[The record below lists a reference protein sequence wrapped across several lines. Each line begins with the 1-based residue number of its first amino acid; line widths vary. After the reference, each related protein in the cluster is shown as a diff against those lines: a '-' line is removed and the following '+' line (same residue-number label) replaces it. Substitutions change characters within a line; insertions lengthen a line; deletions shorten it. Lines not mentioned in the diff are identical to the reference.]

1 MTPFEGNKFGPYEI
15 LAPPGAGGMGE
26 VYRARDTVLG
36 RDVAIQIPA
45 QIPTEVLPEALA
57 KDTEQLFPTGRSK
70 PWERSMNVRESRWQ
84 RWALLAAASAILAV
98 LAGCTG
104 SGDQAAKMT
113 SFSTGETPQAK
124 AELFSLPA
132 DQMSHIQVVTVGQ
145 GSLARTLRLTGAVEY
160 NDFKTTPV
168 ITQVGGPVS
177 RVVVVQGEHV
187 HAGQPLLYIASPDYS
202 LLRAAY
208 LKARDAF
215 QLADKFY
222 RRAQDLYAH
231 GAIAQTDLEQ
241 AQSNRTQAQADYESS
256 ADAIRILG
264 IADPETIVTKAPSPE
279 VPLYSPV
286 AGEVVDRQCSAGQ
299 LLAAGA
305 TQCFTLS
312 DMSSVWIL
320 VNIYQKDV
328 AYVHVGD
335 LVTIVNESYP
345 DVVRGKIEYI
355 SPALDPNTRTLQA
368 RIESPNPGERL
379 KKEMY
384 VTAEVQAGVISN
396 AMFVPNSSV
405 LRDEQ
410 NMPYV
415 YLQTGKGQFARRDV
429 TLGETQNGK
438 TQVLT
443 GLQTNDHVV
452 GDGSLFLQFQ
462 NSLQR

>member
-1 MTPFEGNKFGPYEI
+1 MSVNI
-15 LAPPGAGGMGE
+15 R
-26 VYRARDTVLG
+26 VWARLS
-36 RDVAIQIPA
+36 
-45 QIPTEVLPEALA
+45 ALA
-57 KDTEQLFPTGRSK
+57 A
-70 PWERSMNVRESRWQ
+70 V
-84 RWALLAAASAILAV
+84 SAMVA
-98 LAGCTG
+98 LAGCG
-104 SGDQAAKMT
+104 GAADQASKMT
-113 SFSTGETPQAK
+113 SFSTAESRESK

-132 DQMSHIQVVTVGQ
+132 DQMAHIQVVTVEQ
-145 GSLARTLRLTGAVEY
+145 GPLARILRLTGAVEY

-187 HAGQPLLYIASPDYS
+187 SAGQALLYIASPDYS

-208 LKARDAF
+208 IKARDAF
-215 QLADKFY
+215 QLADKLY
-222 RRAQDLYAH
+222 HRAQDLYVH
-231 GAIAQTDLEQ
+231 GAIAQADLDQ
-241 AQSNRTQAQADYESS
+241 AQSNRTQAKADFESS
-256 ADAIRILG
+256 TDAIRILG
-264 IADPETIVTKAPSPE
+264 IANPETIVTKPPTPE

-286 AGEVVDRQCSAGQ
+286 AGEVVDRQCSPGQ

-320 VNIYQKDV
+320 VNIYQNDV

-335 LVTIVNESYP
+335 PVTIDNESYP
-345 DVVRGKIEYI
+345 EVVRGKIEYI

-368 RIESPNPGERL
+368 RIEAPNPGERL

-384 VTAEVQAGVISN
+384 VTAEVQAGVIPN
-396 AMFVPNSSV
+396 ALFVPNSSV
-405 LRDEQ
+405 LRNEQ

-415 YLQTGKGQFARRDV
+415 YLQTGQAQFARRDV
-429 TLGETQNGK
+429 TLGESQGGK
-438 TQVLT
+438 TQILT
-443 GLQTNDHVV
+443 GLQANDRVV